1 MKSIPQTQ
9 RYLPHEITTREHA
22 VKTYR
27 SGNSIAFVCRKYKIS
42 KASLMRWNKR
52 YDGTR
57 ESLMNRSH
65 RPHTPHPKQH
75 TDEELKMIK
84 NILRRNPDISG
95 CELYGKLKKKGY
107 SRHPDSLYRVLR
119 RLGYRDVIQ
128 GKCQTNFINTP
139 SLMKPPGNG
148 IFTLTR
154 SSLPIPPLI
163 LFNERFAILG
173 INQASFRP
181 IMVRSLPIG
190 WTPKEYILLT
200 NSVQN

>member
-1 MKSIPQTQ
+1 MTLYWLAPVSYTHLDVYKRQ
-9 RYLPHEITTREHA
+9 
-22 VKTYR
+22 
-27 SGNSIAFVCRKYKIS
+27 AFVCRKYKIS

-119 RLGYRDVIQ
+119 RLGSVSYTHLDVYKRQ
-128 GKCQTNFINTP
+128 
-139 SLMKPPGNG
+139 
-148 IFTLTR
+148 
-154 SSLPIPPLI
+154 PL
-163 LFNERFAILG
+163 
-173 INQASFRP
+173 FR
-181 IMVRSLPIG
+181 
-190 WTPKEYILLT
+190 K
-200 NSVQN
+200 

>member
-22 VKTYR
+22 VKTYH

-128 GKCQTNFINTP
+128 GKCQT
-139 SLMKPPGNG
+139 
-148 IFTLTR
+148 
-154 SSLPIPPLI
+154 
-163 LFNERFAILG
+163 A
-173 INQASFRP
+173 FRP

-190 WTPKEYILLT
+190 WTQKEYILLT